1 MKVLLTAAALFISV
15 NSFAGIVPRMNCVG
29 SIYDKKL
36 LKIQEVQ
43 EDKVL
48 LEYRSGGAA
57 FANVFYG
64 DLKEITFI
72 VIIDKMFPI
81 SDLQTVPVT
90 MGIYQAKEGKTL
102 VEKKALI
109 AANGLNTKVEILSG
123 DKTLTLTCSRITNP

>member
-1 MKVLLTAAALFISV
+1 MIMSL
-15 NSFAGIVPRMNCVG
+15 NSFAGIVPRINCVG

-36 LKIQEVQ
+36 LKVQEVQ

-64 DLKEITFI
+64 DLKDLTFI

-81 SDLQTVPVT
+81 SDLQTAPVT
-90 MGIYQAKEGKTL
+90 MGIYHAKSGKTL
-102 VEKKALI
+102 VEKKALL
-109 AANGLNTKVEILSG
+109 AANGLSTKVEILSE